1 MSLTYLSSA
10 LVAVH
15 RSDPTDL
22 RRRLVKEDHY
32 TFGEPSCSP
41 NAVCWS
47 RITSWRELKREQG
60 NSA

>member
-1 MSLTYLSSA
+1 MSWTYLSSA

-22 RRRLVKEDHY
+22 IRRLVKEDLH
-32 TFGEPSCSP
+32 TFAETSCSP

-47 RITSWRELKREQG
+47 RMTSWRELKREQG
-60 NSA
+60 NPA